1 MIGRTR
7 LMLLVCAASACTQG
21 DASLPRV
28 RYNDG
33 VAALQ
38 KGDWDEAATALL
50 DARDQAGPDPELRY
64 RAAFDLGMAHAGKS
78 ESLDASDPKASL
90 AELKEAASWFRD
102 AVHKKPDAKDARANL
117 QLVLARARVLADRMN
132 KDGRGLEARLDRL
145 IEDQRGVRDSIRQLL
160 ERGKGDDGGGANALS
175 DEYDAI
181 EVHERTLGADAS
193 TVLDLSGDERSLLEQ
208 KPKKDRQPK
217 EATRII
223 QLTNLEHYL
232 ASARMDIADTG
243 RLLRK
248 LQGDRAH
255 LRGDAALAGLKRAR
269 EQLEDPTQVLRGIA
283 QDEKI
288 LAGQTAALAQLGKAG
303 GLTVRS
309 EKPGADG
316 APAKAPAWLTPEH
329 LGAEQASLASRT
341 GEIRARLEAAA
352 GHDTGDKG
360 TSPEAAKMIQIAKQA
375 APLVADAETAM
386 NDARSAVLASQLDVA
401 TQKQLD
407 ALVALAGALER
418 FADLRSLIDIAYA
431 TQQQIVALTTPPND
445 AAKVEMTSAERERAL
460 GDAVAQ
466 NRDRLERMKGLIT
479 EESSKVE
486 AQAAQL
492 AQAQQQAQQQAQSGQ
507 AGQTQPGQAPAA
519 PDPKAAQ
526 AIQAQKARL
535 AHAEELRGQA
545 ATELDALATLLA
557 SRHPSPASIRE
568 HAETGRKRLEEL
580 RKLFFSL
587 IEHLQQLLH
596 DQSETRDRTTTA
608 QQGDDTARA
617 QALGAIAERQN
628 QHAQMGEA
636 LAQAIEEQADQ
647 AAANASDDKGKE
659 MAKRLADAA
668 PEVRT
673 AAGAIRDAATA
684 LTTARDQA
692 QQMSVDLA
700 PPLEDQKTAID
711 HLEAALKILQPPKP
725 KDQKDQQKKNQ
736 GDKKKQDQQKKKQQQ
751 KEMSQQEAAKRL
763 QAIRDREA
771 QRQREKNARR
781 QQAPPAPVEK
791 DW

>member
-1 MIGRTR
+1 MIRR
-7 LMLLVCAASACTQG
+7 AQLLLLVFAASACTQG
-21 DASLPRV
+21 EASLPRA

-33 VAALQ
+33 VASLQ
-38 KGDWDEAATALL
+38 KKDWDQAATALL

-102 AVHKKPDAKDARANL
+102 AVHKKPDDKDARANL

-132 KDGRGLEARLDRL
+132 KEGRGLEARLDRL
-145 IEDQRGVRDSIRQLL
+145 IEDQRGVRDSIRELL
-160 ERGKGDDGGGANALS
+160 ERAQGKDGAAANGLS

-181 EVHERTLGADAS
+181 EVQERTLGADAS

-208 KPKKDRQPK
+208 KPEKDRQPQ
-217 EATRII
+217 EAARII

-232 ASARMDIADTG
+232 SSARMDMADTG

-269 EQLEDPTQVLRGIA
+269 EQLEDPTKVLRGIA

-288 LAGQTAALAQLGKAG
+288 LAGQTAALAQLGKVG
-303 GLTVRS
+303 GLTVKS
-309 EKPGADG
+309 EQPGGG
-316 APAKAPAWLTPEH
+316 APPARAPAWLTPEH
-329 LGAEQASLASRT
+329 LGAQQASLASRT

-352 GHDTGDKG
+352 GHEGDKNG
-360 TSPEAAKMIQIAKQA
+360 SPDAAKMIAIAKEA
-375 APLVADAETAM
+375 APLVARAETAM
-386 NDARSAVLASQLDVA
+386 NDARTAVLGSQLDQA

-431 TQQQIVALTTPPND
+431 TQQQIVALTTPPKD
-445 AAKVEMTSAERERAL
+445 DTPVKMTSAERERAL
-460 GDAVAQ
+460 GDAVTQ

-479 EESSKVE
+479 EELTKVE

-492 AQAQQQAQQQAQSGQ
+492 AQQQQQAQQQGQ
-507 AGQTQPGQAPAA
+507 QGQQGQQPAA
-519 PDPKAAQ
+519 PDPKAEQ

-535 AHAEELRGQA
+535 AQAELLRTQA
-545 ATELDALATLLA
+545 ATELDALAKQLA
-557 SRHPSPASIRE
+557 SRHPSPAAVQG
-568 HAETGRKRLEEL
+568 HAEAGRQHLEEL
-580 RKLFFSL
+580 RKLFYSL
-587 IEHLQQLLH
+587 IEHLQQLLE
-596 DQSETRDRTTTA
+596 DQSDTRDRTATA
-608 QQGDDTARA
+608 QQADDQARA
-617 QALGAIAERQN
+617 QALGGIAERQS
-628 QHAQMGEA
+628 QHQQMGEA
-636 LAQAIEEQADQ
+636 LAEALEQQADQ
-647 AAANASDDKGKE
+647 AAANAQDDKSKE

-684 LTTARDQA
+684 LTTARDQS
-692 QQMSVDLA
+692 QQMSVDLT
-700 PPLEDQKTAID
+700 PPLADQKTAID
-711 HLEAALKILQPPKP
+711 HLEAALKILQPPQP
-725 KDQKDQQKKNQ
+725 KDQKNQKNQKNQKDQQKQQQNQ
-736 GDKKKQDQQKKKQQQ
+736 QKQQQ
-751 KEMSQQEAAKRL
+751 EMSQQDAAKRL
-763 QAIRDREA
+763 QAIREREA

-781 QQAPPAPVEK
+781 QQAPHAPVEK